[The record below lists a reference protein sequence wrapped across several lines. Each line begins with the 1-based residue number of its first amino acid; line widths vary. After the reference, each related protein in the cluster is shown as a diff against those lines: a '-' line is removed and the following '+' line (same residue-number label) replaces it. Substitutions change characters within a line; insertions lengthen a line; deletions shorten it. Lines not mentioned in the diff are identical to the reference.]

1 VNCPG
6 QDSEIEMPDCL
17 IVSAI
22 ADELAEQVV
31 AYADF
36 PIAINAC
43 NSAEEALAKYAG
55 ESIVFGRPDM
65 IAQILP
71 ELPNVEWVQSSW
83 AGVTPLMAIDRRDY
97 VLTAI
102 KGVFGPQMSEYVFGF
117 LLAHELKV
125 LQRMEQQREHNWFNE
140 CSGMLHG
147 KRIGMMGT
155 GTIAQHVVETASCFG
170 MTATGLSRSGKPA
183 PGFKQVMRTG
193 EINNF
198 LEEVDYLVAALPS
211 TADTDNLLNAASLAK
226 LPAHAYFVNVGR
238 GNVVDEDALIDALK
252 NGRMAGAALDVF
264 HEEPISQDSPLWDT
278 PNLSITG
285 HIAAASYPAII
296 VPVFVDNYRRYRN
309 GQSLECVVDFDVGY

>member
-1 VNCPG
+1 
-6 QDSEIEMPDCL
+6 MPDCL

-22 ADELAEQVV
+22 ADELAGDV
-31 AYADF
+31 ARLAEF
-36 PIAINAC
+36 PIATKAC
-43 NSAEEALAKYAG
+43 TSAQQALAEYAN
-55 ESIVFGRPDM
+55 ETVVFGNPDM
-65 IAQILP
+65 VAEILP
-71 ELPNVEWVQSSW
+71 DLPLVDWVQSTW
-83 AGVTPLMAIDRRDY
+83 AGVTPLIVLDRRDY

-125 LQRMEQQREHNWFNE
+125 LQRMEKQRDHTWFEE
-140 CSGMLHG
+140 CSGTLHG

-155 GTIAQHVVETASCFG
+155 GTIAQHIAETAGCFG
-170 MTATGLSRSGKPA
+170 MTATGLSRSGKPTS
-183 PGFKQVMRTG
+183 GFEQVMQTG
-193 EINNF
+193 EIHKF
-198 LEEVDYLVAALPS
+198 LEKIDYLVAALPD
-211 TADTDNLLNAASLAK
+211 TADTDKLLNAVSLAK
-226 LPAHAYFVNVGR
+226 LPEHAYFVNVGR

-264 HEEPISQDSPLWDT
+264 HEEPISKDSPLWDT

>member
-1 VNCPG
+1 
-6 QDSEIEMPDCL
+6 MPDCL

-22 ADELAEQVV
+22 ADELAANV
-31 AYADF
+31 ARLAEF
-36 PIAINAC
+36 PIATKVC
-43 NSAEEALAKYAG
+43 TSTQQALAEYAN
-55 ESIVFGRPDM
+55 ETVVFGNPDM
-65 IAQILP
+65 VAEILP
-71 ELPNVEWVQSSW
+71 DLPLVDWVQSTW
-83 AGVTPLMAIDRRDY
+83 AGVTPLIALDRRDY

-125 LQRMEQQREHNWFNE
+125 LQRMEEQREHNWFE
-140 CSGMLHG
+140 EYSGMLHG

-155 GTIAQHVVETASCFG
+155 GTIARHIAETAGCFG
-170 MTATGLSRSGKPA
+170 MTATGLSRSGKPT
-183 PGFKQVMRTG
+183 PGFKQVMQTG
-193 EINNF
+193 EIYNF
-198 LEEVDYLVAALPS
+198 LEEIDYLVAVLPD
-211 TADTDNLLNAASLAK
+211 TADTDKLLNAVSLAK
-226 LPAHAYFVNVGR
+226 LPEHAYFINVGR